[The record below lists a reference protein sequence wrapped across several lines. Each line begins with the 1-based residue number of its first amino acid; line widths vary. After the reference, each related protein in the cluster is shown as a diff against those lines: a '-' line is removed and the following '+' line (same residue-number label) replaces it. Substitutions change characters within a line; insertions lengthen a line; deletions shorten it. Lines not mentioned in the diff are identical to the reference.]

1 MKKLKMLG
9 CVGLLLALTA
19 CQAGT
24 GNSADSNKAAEQKI
38 AISSEAA
45 ISTMEPHTAGDTT
58 STLVMNQVYEGLY
71 VLGKEDELELGVAAE
86 EPAISEDETVY
97 TFKIREDAKWS
108 NDDPVTA
115 NDFVYAWQQVASPK
129 SGSIHQALF
138 FDVIKNAKEIALEG
152 ADVNTLGV
160 KALDDKTL
168 EITLERPTPYL
179 KSLLSFPVLFPVL
192 FPQNEKY
199 IKEQGDKYA
208 TDAEHLI
215 YNGPFKLKEWDNASS
230 DDWTYEKNDTYWDA
244 EKVKLTEAKVSV
256 IKSPTTA
263 VNLFDSNEL
272 DVVNKLS
279 GEFIPGY
286 VDNPAFL
293 SIPQFVTYFLKMN
306 SVRDGKENPALA
318 NNNIRKAL
326 AQAFDKESFVKEV
339 LQDQSTATD
348 QVIPPGQPIAP
359 DGTDFTKLAAKKN
372 SYLTYDTA
380 KAKEFWEK
388 GKKEIGLDKIKLE
401 FLTDDT
407 DSAKKAAEFFQ
418 FQLEENLDG
427 LEVNVTQVPFTI
439 RVDRDQTRDYDLE
452 LSGWGTDYRDPLTV
466 MRIFTS
472 DSTLGGVTFKSDTY
486 DQLIQETRTTHAADQ
501 EARLNDFAQ
510 AQDILVNQETVLAPI
525 YNRSI
530 SVLANQKIKD
540 LYWHSFGP
548 TYSLKWAYVN

>member
-179 KSLLSFPVLFPVL
+179 KSLLSFPVLFP
-192 FPQNEKY
+192 QNEKY

-348 QVIPPGQPIAP
+348 QVIPPGQTIAQ

>member
-115 NDFVYAWQQVASPK
+115 NDFVYAWQQVASLK

-179 KSLLSFPVLFPVL
+179 KSLLSFPVL

-326 AQAFDKESFVKEV
+326 AQAFDIESFVKEV

-348 QVIPPGQPIAP
+348 QVIPPGQTIAP

-372 SYLTYDTA
+372 NYLTYDTA

-486 DQLIQETRTTHAADQ
+486 DKLIQETRTTHAADQ
-501 EARLNDFAQ
+501 EARLNDFTQ

>member
-115 NDFVYAWQQVASPK
+115 NVFVYAWQQVASPK

-179 KSLLSFPVLFPVL
+179 KSLLSFPVL

-348 QVIPPGQPIAP
+348 QVIPLGQTIAP

-372 SYLTYDTA
+372 NYLTYDTA

>member
-115 NDFVYAWQQVASPK
+115 NDFVYAWQQVASLK

-179 KSLLSFPVLFPVL
+179 KSLLSFPVL

-348 QVIPPGQPIAP
+348 QVIPPGQTIAP

-372 SYLTYDTA
+372 NYLTYDTA

-486 DQLIQETRTTHAADQ
+486 DKLIQETRTTHAADQ
-501 EARLNDFAQ
+501 EARLNDFTQ

>member
-115 NDFVYAWQQVASPK
+115 NDFVYAWQQVASLK

-179 KSLLSFPVLFPVL
+179 KSLLSFPVL

-348 QVIPPGQPIAP
+348 QVIPPGQTIAP

-380 KAKEFWEK
+380 KAKEFWKK

-501 EARLNDFAQ
+501 EARLNDFTQ

>member
-115 NDFVYAWQQVASPK
+115 NDFVYAWQQVASLK

-179 KSLLSFPVLFPVL
+179 KSLLSFPVL

-348 QVIPPGQPIAP
+348 QVIPPGQTIAP

-372 SYLTYDTA
+372 NYLTYDTA

-486 DQLIQETRTTHAADQ
+486 YKLIQETRTTHAANQ
-501 EARLNDFAQ
+501 EARLNDFTQ

>member
-115 NDFVYAWQQVASPK
+115 NDFVYAWQQVASLK

-179 KSLLSFPVLFPVL
+179 KSLLSFPVLFPR
-192 FPQNEKY
+192 NEKY

-348 QVIPPGQPIAP
+348 QVIPPGQTIAP

-372 SYLTYDTA
+372 NYLTYDTA

-486 DQLIQETRTTHAADQ
+486 DKLIQETRTTHAADQ
-501 EARLNDFAQ
+501 EARLNDFTQ

>member
-19 CQAGT
+19 CQTGT

-179 KSLLSFPVLFPVL
+179 KSLLSFPVLFP
-192 FPQNEKY
+192 QNEKY

-348 QVIPPGQPIAP
+348 QVISPGQTIAP

-372 SYLTYDTA
+372 NYLTYDTA

>member
-19 CQAGT
+19 CQTGT

-179 KSLLSFPVLFPVL
+179 KSLLSFPVLFP
-192 FPQNEKY
+192 QNEKY

-230 DDWTYEKNDTYWDA
+230 DDWTYEKNDTYLDA

-348 QVIPPGQPIAP
+348 QVIPPGQTIAP

-372 SYLTYDTA
+372 NYLTYDTA

>member
-179 KSLLSFPVLFPVL
+179 KSLLSFPVLFP
-192 FPQNEKY
+192 QNEKY

-348 QVIPPGQPIAP
+348 QVISPGQTIAP

-372 SYLTYDTA
+372 NYLTYDTA

>member
-24 GNSADSNKAAEQKI
+24 GNSADSNKVAEQKI

-179 KSLLSFPVLFPVL
+179 KSLLSFPVLFP
-192 FPQNEKY
+192 QNEKY

-244 EKVKLTEAKVSV
+244 ERVKLTEAKVSV

-348 QVIPPGQPIAP
+348 QVIPPGQTIAL

>member
-115 NDFVYAWQQVASPK
+115 NDFVYAWQQVASLK

-179 KSLLSFPVLFPVL
+179 KSLLSFPVL

-286 VDNPAFL
+286 VDDPAFL

-348 QVIPPGQPIAP
+348 QVIPPGQTIAP

-372 SYLTYDTA
+372 NYLTYDTA

-486 DQLIQETRTTHAADQ
+486 DKLIQETRTTHAADQ
-501 EARLNDFAQ
+501 EARLNDFTQ

>member
-179 KSLLSFPVLFPVL
+179 KSLLSFPVLFP
-192 FPQNEKY
+192 QNEKY

-348 QVIPPGQPIAP
+348 QVIPPGQTIAP
-359 DGTDFTKLAAKKN
+359 DGTDFAKLAAKKN
-372 SYLTYDTA
+372 NYLTYDTA

>member
-24 GNSADSNKAAEQKI
+24 GNSADSNKVAEQKI

-179 KSLLSFPVLFPVL
+179 KSLLSFPVLFP
-192 FPQNEKY
+192 QNEKY

-244 EKVKLTEAKVSV
+244 ERVKLTEAKVSV

-348 QVIPPGQPIAP
+348 QVILPGQTIAP

>member
-179 KSLLSFPVLFPVL
+179 KSLLSFPVLFP
-192 FPQNEKY
+192 QNEKY

-348 QVIPPGQPIAP
+348 QVIPPGQTIAT

-372 SYLTYDTA
+372 NYLTYDTA